1 LVALERGE
9 LHWSRAPEATEDPVE
24 EGHKVTKTSWTF
36 GVVWCRMNE
45 WNRKYLSKEVNQ

>member
-1 LVALERGE
+1 
-9 LHWSRAPEATEDPVE
+9 VE

-45 WNRKYLSKEVNQ
+45 WNRNGHQRKRCRQHGAIT